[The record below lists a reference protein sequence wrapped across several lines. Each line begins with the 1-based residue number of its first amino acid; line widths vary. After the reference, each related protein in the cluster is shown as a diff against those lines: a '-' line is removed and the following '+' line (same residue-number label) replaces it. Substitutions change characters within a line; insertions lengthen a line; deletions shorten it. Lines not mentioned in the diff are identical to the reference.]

1 MAEFWQKDLTG
12 MLQYVWKHECMTLS
26 VMQSKGQVT
35 IPAQIRNKL
44 GLKKGAL
51 VAFVETKNGI
61 ILSPQE
67 TIAMGTLDK
76 IGEIIKEKGI
86 TLEELMN
93 NGREIRGKLIKRD
106 YKLPKS

>member
-1 MAEFWQKDLTG
+1 
-12 MLQYVWKHECMTLS
+12 MTFS

-51 VAFVETKNGI
+51 VAFVETKNGV
-61 ILSPQE
+61 ILSPRE
-67 TIAMGTLDK
+67 AIAMEAMDK
-76 IGEIIKEKGI
+76 IEEILKEKGI
-86 TLEELMN
+86 TLEELMK

-106 YKLPKS
+106 YNLAKSW